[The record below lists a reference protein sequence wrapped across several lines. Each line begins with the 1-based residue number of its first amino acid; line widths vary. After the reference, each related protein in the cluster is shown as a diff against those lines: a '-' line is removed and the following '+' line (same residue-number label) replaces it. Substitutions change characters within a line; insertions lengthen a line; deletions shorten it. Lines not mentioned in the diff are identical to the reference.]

1 MSVGWGSTELDWLPF
16 SKEILSERDGA
27 ARTLL
32 FWLEMSFIFDVKAI
46 VEIEPLES
54 NQFDSQIAIAYLAV
68 GGKIPEFV

>member
-1 MSVGWGSTELDWLPF
+1 
-16 SKEILSERDGA
+16 
-27 ARTLL
+27 
-32 FWLEMSFIFDVKAI
+32 MSFIFDVKAI